1 MHTCLLAFLAVAFA
15 LFLGNACAN
24 ETLKLAT
31 GVNAPYTG
39 ASLPNG
45 GPLTDIVRRAFAE
58 SGYEVE
64 IAFLPWKRGY
74 TATLNGEYAATFPYV
89 RNAERERDFLF
100 SEPFYVVTRNM
111 YYLAK
116 SDINPA
122 AISSLKGKKL
132 CVPLGF
138 AVAQELVDMVEK
150 KEIATQNPLG
160 LTQCV
165 EMLVRGRVDA
175 FTAAGDAGAEAI
187 AHASVK
193 EDILNKIIGT
203 SEYYLLVPKR
213 SPHASELIDAFNRGV
228 VALKKKK

>member
-1 MHTCLLAFLAVAFA
+1 MHAYLRALVAMTFG
-15 LFLGNACAN
+15 LCLGNACST
-24 ETLKLAT
+24 EVLKLAT

-39 ASLPNG
+39 ASFPNG

-58 SGYEVE
+58 SGYDVE

-74 TATLNGEYAATFPYV
+74 AATLNGEYVGTFPYV
-89 RNAERERDFLF
+89 RNAEREKDFLF
-100 SEPFYVVTRNM
+100 SEPFYVVTRNL

-116 SDINPA
+116 SDINPNA
-122 AISSLKGKKL
+122 LSSLKGKQL

-150 KEIATQNPLG
+150 REVATQNPLG

-165 EMLVRGRVDA
+165 EMLAKGRVDA

-187 AHASVK
+187 ANVTDKA
-193 EDILNKIIGT
+193 DILHKVIGK
-203 SEYYLLVPKR
+203 SDYYLIVPKKI
-213 SPHASELIDAFNRGV
+213 PHASTLIDAFNRGLA
-228 VALKKKK
+228 ALKKTK